1 MLTPE
6 QIALL
11 NKYLSLVNIKSVYAQ
26 STAEPITYKGKIV
39 NISNMF
45 ATQSKKTVTV
55 DIPLG
60 ESAKVDTTAEIDNVT
75 PSATSIMYTTQILR
89 ITIRLDATNIS
100 WLLNNEPD
108 LQEIATAFFEQVKT
122 NYLNTQQL
130 PDTLKQFMNKTF

>member
-1 MLTPE
+1 MLTDE
-6 QIALL
+6 QMALL
-11 NKYLSLVNIKSVYAQ
+11 NKYLSLVNIKGVYTQ
-26 STAEPITYKGKIV
+26 TTAEPITYKGKII

-45 ATQSKKTVTV
+45 ATPSKKTVTV

-60 ESAKVDTTAEIDNVT
+60 ESTKVDTTTEVDNST
-75 PSATSIMYTTQILR
+75 PSATSTMYTTQILR
-89 ITIRLDATNIS
+89 ITIKLDATNIS